1 MQQLLGRLQISSTKE
16 SFRAFFEA
24 HDRGDGKVD
33 VRRFLQR
40 LLPKKSLSRKQAL
53 TRNGVESKTLS
64 KADKKPLPA
73 VAEAVETPVPSDTI
87 SRTLKAEDS
96 SEAQGELNESR
107 DADSGLAPSNPA
119 FKGHRVPPVKLSGS
133 KDSPAHLRSAIDRL
147 MLSPRAGV
155 VYTGQPRSLTLDP
168 HSEFLRQKYSISQKA
183 TSTNNQLY
191 GAFFKPYSK
200 LRRNMQAIERKHS
213 GESSPSRPLPPKET
227 HSSARSPRITAIRD
241 KPPVSLQQVLAN
253 TFH

>member
-1 MQQLLGRLQISSTKE
+1 MHQLLGRLQISSTKG

-40 LLPKKSLSRKQAL
+40 LLPKKSLSRKQAS
-53 TRNGVESKTLS
+53 TRNGVESKTPS
-64 KADKKPLPA
+64 KADKKLPIV
-73 VAEAVETPVPSDTI
+73 VAEPVETPLPPNPI
-87 SRTLKAEDS
+87 RALKAEDS
-96 SEAQGELNESR
+96 SEAQGEFNESR
-107 DADSGLAPSNPA
+107 DADTGLAPSNPA
-119 FKGHRVPPVKLSGS
+119 LKGLRVPPLRLSGS
-133 KDSPAHLRSAIDRL
+133 MESPAQLRSAIDRL

-213 GESSPSRPLPPKET
+213 GESSPSRPLPPRESQ
-227 HSSARSPRITAIRD
+227 SSGRSPRITAIRD

-253 TFH
+253 TFR